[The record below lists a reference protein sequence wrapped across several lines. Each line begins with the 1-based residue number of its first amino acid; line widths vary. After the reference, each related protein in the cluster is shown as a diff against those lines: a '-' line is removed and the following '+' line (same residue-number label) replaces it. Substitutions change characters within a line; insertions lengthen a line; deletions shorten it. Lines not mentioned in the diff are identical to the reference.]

1 MLSPAGFQALRDRDR
16 WSEKWDGGVAME
28 SGCGVV
34 MAAAAAAVVVVVV
47 VVVVMMQRAVADAG
61 PRRMSGRSRSLAGG
75 GDWTGRRMRCR
86 DAVDSVDRRREGE
99 DEGRG
104 IATFANGVQIR
115 SEAQRRR
122 RQTQA
127 KPAANALLDKLLI
140 AGLFAPLTC
149 PVTVALAPAAARRP
163 PGARR
168 DETTTNYHYYYCCC
182 YHSSYL
188 QEGKSSGST
197 YLAGSMLIHL
207 FVCFVTSTWLSHLL

>member
-1 MLSPAGFQALRDRDR
+1 
-16 WSEKWDGGVAME
+16 ME

-34 MAAAAAAVVVVVV
+34 M
-47 VVVVMMQRAVADAG
+47 
-61 PRRMSGRSRSLAGG
+61 AGG

-122 RQTQA
+122 QTQA

-140 AGLFAPLTC
+140 AALFAPLTC

-168 DETTTNYHYYYCCC
+168 DETTT
-182 YHSSYL
+182 L
-188 QEGKSSGST
+188 
-197 YLAGSMLIHL
+197 LPLLLLVSMYR
-207 FVCFVTSTWLSHLL
+207 T